1 MKKKV
6 FASTFILLF
15 LIINSLFFYI
25 YYIKY
30 EEEHLDYLNI
40 NYPEVININ
49 SFEDKYYSEIYM
61 EGLFMADPRGF
72 ENEGIPTKI
81 VFDCSKCSG
90 KKYSK
95 KILIYPSS
103 YINIDKYYYDGYI
116 KKHQDFIKN
125 NKNMRV
131 YYFSIEIPYIPKRS
145 IDNKDINLYE
155 MDYINIIGDIIKN
168 NKVNIFAIRY
178 KYMIGNKIYIS
189 NPSTLYFNNKQVERL
204 SNDYSKRL

>member
-40 NYPEVININ
+40 KYPEVININ

-90 KKYSK
+90 KKYS
-95 KILIYPSS
+95 
-103 YINIDKYYYDGYI
+103 
-116 KKHQDFIKN
+116 
-125 NKNMRV
+125 
-131 YYFSIEIPYIPKRS
+131 KRS

-204 SNDYSKRL
+204 SNDYYKRL

>member
-72 ENEGIPTKI
+72 ENE
-81 VFDCSKCSG
+81 VFIQK
-90 KKYSK
+90 
-95 KILIYPSS
+95 L
-103 YINIDKYYYDGYI
+103 
-116 KKHQDFIKN
+116 
-125 NKNMRV
+125 
-131 YYFSIEIPYIPKRS
+131 FSIAVNAVAR
-145 IDNKDINLYE
+145 
-155 MDYINIIGDIIKN
+155 NIVK
-168 NKVNIFAIRY
+168 KF
-178 KYMIGNKIYIS
+178 
-189 NPSTLYFNNKQVERL
+189 
-204 SNDYSKRL
+204 